1 MVFYIVSFQ
10 VINNNYLKLSLIRN
24 NTTTNESYKIDDKLK
39 ILKKE
44 LNN

>member
-10 VINNNYLKLSLIRN
+10 VINYNYIKLSLIRN

-39 ILKKE
+39 ILKKQ